1 MHIYK
6 YIYIQIHT
14 QTHCNTLTPVVV
26 LAASYSTSYSSLPS
40 RPIHT
45 PQIGDDI
52 YIHIYMYTDTH
63 TNSLQH
69 FGASCGA
76 RIFILKS
83 IYYIL
88 IHTQTHCNTL
98 AQLAVLVAS
107 SYSTPY
113 NTLPS
118 RPIQTPHIGD
128 DVYIHIHIY
137 IHIYIYIYTYVYR
150 YTHKLT
156 ATLGRQL
163 RCSHVHTL
171 LHT

>member
-88 IHTQTHCNTL
+88 IHTQTHCNTW
-98 AQLAVLVAS
+98 APVAVLPC
-107 SYSTPY
+107 SYSPPY
-113 NTLPS
+113 
-118 RPIQTPHIGD
+118 II
-128 DVYIHIHIY
+128 
-137 IHIYIYIYTYVYR
+137 YR
-150 YTHKLT
+150 YTHYSLQHSGAIKHRYIRVRIVCVYLYYIY
-156 ATLGRQL
+156 GVSV
-163 RCSHVHTL
+163 CM
-171 LHT
+171 